1 MVHRYR
7 NSHPGN
13 RSCRGRYNCYGV
25 HGLTMTKTDKVFMGC
40 VRILQTTA
48 KKTGL
53 TYEQVNVA
61 VFCVIW
67 PAVTVGLVVALA
79 VKRDT

>member
-7 NSHPGN
+7 NCHSSN

-25 HGLTMTKTDKVFMGC
+25 HGLTMTKTDKVFKGC
-40 VRILQTTA
+40 VDILNWTA
-48 KKTGL
+48 KKTGM
-53 TYEQVNVA
+53 TYVQVNVW

-67 PAVTVGLVVALA
+67 PAVTVWLVVALA